1 MHPRVDGATMGPMNF
16 LIKVVVNGVALW
28 VASLLVDGIVFTDEG
43 DTTRQVLTIGAVA
56 LVFGVLNAVIRPV
69 LWFLSLPVLILTLG
83 LFTFILNA
91 IMLALTSWVADL
103 VNLSFTVEAFWW
115 DAVLGALIISIIS
128 LILSAVLPGRRD

>member
-1 MHPRVDGATMGPMNF
+1 MGPMNF
-16 LIKVVVNGVALW
+16 LIKVLVNGVALW

-56 LVFGVLNAVIRPV
+56 LVFGVLNAIIRPI

-103 VNLSFTVEAFWW
+103 VNLSFAVEAFWW